1 MESTKCWESM
11 TQQHNTSIGSVR
23 RNLPLQVAYR
33 HLIRQLFANHC
44 LPLPLRFPFEFIEM
58 FLFFCGIF
66 YCFLFP
72 FQFFW
77 HAISIELTV
86 INKMSNLPHKLLRG
100 EAFIRSGFTIRQ
112 ENIRL
117 WCLTIYSRSSHPKRI
132 WINLS
137 KSLIYND
144 FVFQ

>member
-1 MESTKCWESM
+1 MLGIYDTTTQYLDWFGEEKFATPSGLPPPDSTIIRESLLTVTTEVSFR
-11 TQQHNTSIGSVR
+11 IY
-23 RNLPLQVAYR
+23 RNVS
-33 HLIRQLFANHC
+33 
-44 LPLPLRFPFEFIEM
+44 
-58 FLFFCGIF
+58 FFCGIF

-117 WCLTIYSRSSHPKRI
+117 
-132 WINLS
+132 
-137 KSLIYND
+137 
-144 FVFQ
+144 